1 MRRAIALSLRAIR
14 TNRGMPFGAVIV
26 RDGEVIAEAHN
37 TVTSENDPTAH
48 AEMNAIRAACAKLG
62 TFRLEGCEIYAS
74 GEPCPMCLAA
84 IYWARLDRI
93 YYANRQEDAHRIG
106 FSDESFYRELALPPD
121 RRRIP
126 MSRLLGDEGR
136 GGVPGMGSEAGQGDV
151 LSSVSPAT
159 GCGLRADG
167 YR

>member
-1 MRRAIALSLRAIR
+1 MRTVANQEYMRRAIALSLRAIR

-93 YYANRQEDAHRIG
+93 YYANRQEDANRVG
-106 FSDESFYRELALPPD
+106 FSDESFYREISLPPE

-126 MSRLLGDEGR
+126 MSRLLGDEA
-136 GGVPGMGSEAGQGDV
+136 VAVFSEWDQRSDKV
-151 LSSVSPAT
+151 T
-159 GCGLRADG
+159 
-167 YR
+167 Y